1 MIETVIVMLIYL
13 CILALVLYLV
23 VYVVGELGIPIPPK
37 VVQII
42 LLIVGLLVVL
52 WLVQTFLGAGGF
64 SLPAL
69 K

>member
-52 WLVQTFLGAGGF
+52 WLVQTFIGGGL
-64 SLPAL
+64 SLPSL

>member
-23 VYVVGELGIPIPPK
+23 TYVVGVLGIPIPPK

-42 LLIVGLLVVL
+42 LLIIGLLVVL
-52 WLVQTFLGAGGF
+52 WLVQTFIGGG
-64 SLPAL
+64 LHLHAL

>member
-23 VYVVGELGIPIPPK
+23 VYVVGQLGIPIPPK

-42 LLIVGLLVVL
+42 LLIIGLLVVL
-52 WLVQTFLGAGGF
+52 WLVQTFIGGGLHLP
-64 SLPAL
+64 SL